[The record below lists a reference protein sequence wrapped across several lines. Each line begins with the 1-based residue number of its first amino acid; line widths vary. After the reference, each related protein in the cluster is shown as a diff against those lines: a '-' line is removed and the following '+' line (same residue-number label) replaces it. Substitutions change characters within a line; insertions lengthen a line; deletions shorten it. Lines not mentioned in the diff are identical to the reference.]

1 MDIIRTFHS
10 SPSVVCYKVA
20 THRKFGGKI
29 RHFLFIHKHD
39 DVTHDAGFTKR
50 RYFSCSNL
58 FNIFLTCLARRRIF
72 LLEHFCQSLFITF
85 VEEWYLKKL

>member
-29 RHFLFIHKHD
+29 RHFLIIHKHD

-50 RYFSCSNL
+50 RYFRC
-58 FNIFLTCLARRRIF
+58 
-72 LLEHFCQSLFITF
+72 
-85 VEEWYLKKL
+85 